1 MQPIRIALAKGRL
14 EKQCRALLVR
24 AGYDCSALENPG
36 RRLIHVLTA
45 PDMALAAQDG
55 SKGSLPPLEAVLSKA
70 PDVVTYVSRG
80 VCALGVAGKD
90 TIMEQGGPFYEM
102 LDLKL
107 GTCRFS
113 LCAPQGEEFFEGSG
127 HKRVA
132 TKYPE
137 VTRRYLS
144 GCGIDA
150 EIIRIEGSCELAP
163 LLGLADAIVDIVETG
178 DTLRENGLVILR
190 EMFPLSAR
198 LIVNVAAYK
207 LRRAEIDRLIEAL
220 KGAMEA
226 C

>member
-1 MQPIRIALAKGRL
+1 MDNPIRIALAKGRL

-24 AGYDCSALENPG
+24 AGYDCAALESPG
-36 RRLIHVLTA
+36 RRLIHTLPHA
-45 PDMALAAQDG
+45 KAA
-55 SKGSLPPLEAVLSKA
+55 PLEAVLSKA

-107 GTCRFS
+107 GACRFA
-113 LCAPQGEEFFEGSG
+113 LAAPEGTAFFGGAG
-127 HKRVA
+127 HKRIA
-132 TKYPE
+132 TKYPD
-137 VTRRYLS
+137 VARRFLS
-144 GCGIDA
+144 GLGVDA

-178 DTLRENGLVILR
+178 DTLRENGLVILK

-207 LRRAEIDRLIEAL
+207 LRRGEIDCFIEAL
-220 KGAMEA
+220 KGAMA
-226 C
+226 SC

>member
-1 MQPIRIALAKGRL
+1 MNNPIRIAIAKGRL

-24 AGYDCSALENPG
+24 AGYDCSALETPG
-36 RRLIHVLTA
+36 RRLIHPL
-45 PDMALAAQDG
+45 PFQDG
-55 SKGSLPPLEAVLSKA
+55 ASPPLEAVLSKA

-90 TIMEQGGPFYEM
+90 TIIEQGGSFYEM

-107 GTCRFS
+107 GACRFALAAMAGS
-113 LCAPQGEEFFEGSG
+113 AFFESAE

-137 VTRRYLS
+137 VARRFLS
-144 GCGIDA
+144 GLGVDA

-163 LLGLADAIVDIVETG
+163 LLGLSDAIVDIVETG

-190 EMFPLSAR
+190 EMLPLSAR

-207 LRRAEIDRLIEAL
+207 LRRNEIDNLIEGL
-220 KGAMEA
+220 KGAKES

>member
-1 MQPIRIALAKGRL
+1 M
-14 EKQCRALLVR
+14 
-24 AGYDCSALENPG
+24 
-36 RRLIHVLTA
+36 
-45 PDMALAAQDG
+45 
-55 SKGSLPPLEAVLSKA
+55 EAVLSKA

-90 TIMEQGGPFYEM
+90 TIMEQGGSFYEM

-107 GTCRFS
+107 GVCRFS
-113 LCAPQGEEFFEGSG
+113 LCAPKDAGFFSDPG

-144 GCGIDA
+144 GLGVDA

-178 DTLRENGLVILR
+178 DTLRENGLAILK
-190 EMFPLSAR
+190 EMYPLSAR

-207 LRRAEIDRLIEAL
+207 LRRAEIDLFIQSLGETV
-220 KGAMEA
+220 KS

>member
-1 MQPIRIALAKGRL
+1 MSQPIRIALAKGRL
-14 EKQCRALLVR
+14 EKQCRALFAR

-36 RRLIHVLTA
+36 RRLIH
-45 PDMALAAQDG
+45 ALPHPEAAQLD
-55 SKGSLPPLEAVLSKA
+55 AVLSKA

-107 GTCRFS
+107 GACRFS
-113 LCAPQGEEFFEGSG
+113 LAAPKGEDFFSGAG

-144 GCGIDA
+144 GLGMDA

-163 LLGLADAIVDIVETG
+163 LLGLADAITDIVETG

-190 EMFPLSAR
+190 EMFPLTAR

-207 LRRAEIDRLIEAL
+207 LRRKDIDCLIEAL
-220 KGAMEA
+220 RRAAET